1 MKKSIVIAFVLFSG
15 FSAFAQSYTLKNG
28 GFENGNLVKGVKN
41 GVEGNDWYWN
51 ADQNKVPGS
60 TVELSSTEK
69 NKGKNSLKMTAIGEV
84 LARYNVAITKKMG
97 VMSKINY
104 TLTFW
109 AKSNT
114 DVKLNC
120 NYDGFIIKEGAQ
132 VKTGAPGDVIKIAG
146 SNKWEKYT
154 VQLKV
159 KLFSGGG
166 TWDLTQ
172 PINFNLGL
180 EKQTLS
186 DNLEL
191 YIDDLELLD

>member
-1 MKKSIVIAFVLFSG
+1 MKKAIILALVLFSG
-15 FSAFAQSYTLKNG
+15 FTAFAQSYTLKNG
-28 GFENGNLVKGVKN
+28 GFENGNLIKGPKN
-41 GVEGNDWYWN
+41 AVEGNDWFWQ

-60 TVELSSTEK
+60 TIELSTTEK

-84 LARYNVAITKKMG
+84 LARYNVTIIKKLG
-97 VMSKINY
+97 IVPKLNY

-109 AKSNT
+109 AKSNA

-120 NYDGFIIKEGAQ
+120 NYDGFIIKEGTA
-132 VKTGAPGDVIKIAG
+132 VKASAPGDGIKILG
-146 SNKWEKYT
+146 TNKWEKYT
-154 VQLKV
+154 VQLKG

-186 DNLEL
+186 DNLEF

>member
-1 MKKSIVIAFVLFSG
+1 MKKAIIIAFVVLSG
-15 FSAFAQSYTLKNG
+15 FTTFAQSYTLKNG
-28 GFENGNLVKGVKN
+28 GFENGNLIKGSKN
-41 GVEGNDWYWN
+41 AVEGNDWYWQ

-60 TVELSSTEK
+60 AIELSSTEK
-69 NKGKNSLKMTAIGEV
+69 NKGKNSLKITATGEI
-84 LARYNVAITKKMG
+84 LARFNVAITKKLG
-97 VMSKINY
+97 IVSKLTY

-109 AKSNT
+109 AKSNA

-120 NYDGFIIKEGAQ
+120 NYDGFIIKEGTA
-132 VKTGAPGDVIKIAG
+132 VKASAPGDGIKILG
-146 SNKWEKYT
+146 TNKWEKYT
-154 VQLKV
+154 VQLKG

-186 DNLEL
+186 DNLEF